1 MRLAFHW
8 ALLPACTVTLL
19 TGCEANQLY
28 LASHTVVGINAA
40 VNPEQT
46 NGWLI
51 LGYDRSFATVIP
63 RSVQTSA
70 ADGTRTREAM
80 SALACSSLSVKG
92 ITIKRYRAP
101 RRIRRIAPRLPRC
114 QPSSASGLFGRAFRC
129 LRVASPLPPA
139 RPARCRQAPPVT
151 RPSFAPRPRGDG
163 SCTRGSEARS

>member
-51 LGYDRSFATVIP
+51 VGYDRSFATVIP
-63 RSVQTSA
+63 RSVRQACGRRAS
-70 ADGTRTREAM
+70 RAM
-80 SALACSSLSVKG
+80 PC
-92 ITIKRYRAP
+92 
-101 RRIRRIAPRLPRC
+101 
-114 QPSSASGLFGRAFRC
+114 PSS
-129 LRVASPLPPA
+129 PA
-139 RPARCRQAPPVT
+139 RACR
-151 RPSFAPRPRGDG
+151 
-163 SCTRGSEARS
+163 